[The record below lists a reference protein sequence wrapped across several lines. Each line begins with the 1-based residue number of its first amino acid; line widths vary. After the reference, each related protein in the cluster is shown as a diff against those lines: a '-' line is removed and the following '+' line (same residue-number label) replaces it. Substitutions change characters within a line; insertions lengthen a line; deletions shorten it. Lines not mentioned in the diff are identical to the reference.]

1 MFKEIKKQLYFRK
14 MALLCNQGVID
25 KKIVPFDDDFY
36 EKMSHTY
43 FNGLPISMHIR
54 YLKPLRGMPGGCYD
68 RSLLMFFC
76 FPNALLCR
84 GDNKDLELNYGKG
97 NAGHGWIEIDNYVYD
112 PSLTMRFDKD
122 LYYQIYTPT
131 NVSKST
137 IEEYCQIK
145 ECQEFYDTITKTTI
159 CDFLPFGKKRTDL
172 INIIPLI
179 IGIVQMSENEQFKM
193 ELENWL
199 SVIQYDEK
207 EINDELNERIRSLI
221 I

>member
-43 FNGLPISMHIR
+43 FNGIPISMHIR
-54 YLKPLRGMPGGCYD
+54 YLKPLRSMPGGCYD

-84 GDNKDLELNYGKG
+84 GDNKDLELNYGKE
-97 NAGHGWIEIDNYVYD
+97 NARHGWIEVDNYVYD

-145 ECQEFYDTITKTTI
+145 ERQEFYDTITKTAI
-159 CDFLPFGKKRTDL
+159 CDFLPFSKKRTDL

-179 IGIVQMSENEQFKM
+179 IGIAQMSENEQFKM